1 MPNEQPK
8 VQPETT
14 AITSGRDASGSLAP
28 TLWSSTT
35 WQSAGLDDSTK
46 HALATHKSGNY
57 ARYSNP
63 TVRLFEEAVAELEG
77 AEDALAFGSGMGA
90 VSSVILALCSSGD
103 HIVAHNQLYGGTIA
117 FLNGPCARLGIDVT
131 FVDGSKPGALAAAV
145 RPGKTMLVI
154 AESPSNPQMGLVDLA
169 ELGAIKGPF
178 TLVDSTLATPLGQQP
193 LSYGV
198 SLVLHSATKGIA
210 GHNDAMLGVV
220 AGEKE
225 LIDSIWGYSVMHGAT
240 ASPHDALNGLRGIRT
255 LGVRIAHQC
264 ESALAIATFLSS
276 HKQVTAVHY
285 PGLPL
290 HPQHSLAA
298 KQMRRFGSVLSFEIA
313 GGKDVARK
321 VLDALQIVRP
331 AVSFGGPETLICH
344 PASSTLSAFRQTF
357 KLRAVLQIQ
366 C

>member
-1 MPNEQPK
+1 
-8 VQPETT
+8 
-14 AITSGRDASGSLAP
+14 
-28 TLWSSTT
+28 
-35 WQSAGLDDSTK
+35 
-46 HALATHKSGNY
+46 
-57 ARYSNP
+57 
-63 TVRLFEEAVAELEG
+63 
-77 AEDALAFGSGMGA
+77 
-90 VSSVILALCSSGD
+90 
-103 HIVAHNQLYGGTIA
+103 
-117 FLNGPCARLGIDVT
+117 
-131 FVDGSKPGALAAAV
+131 
-145 RPGKTMLVI
+145 MLVI

-193 LSYGV
+193 LAFGV

-285 PGLPL
+285 PGLAA
-290 HPQHSLAA
+290 HPQHALAV
-298 KQMRRFGSVLSFEIA
+298 KQMHKFGSVLSFEIA
-313 GGKDVARK
+313 GGKDAARK
-321 VLDALQIVRP
+321 ILDALEIVRP

-344 PASSTLSAFRQTF
+344 PASSTHIGVDTDAQIASGITDSMLRLSIGLEATSDII
-357 KLRAVLQIQ
+357 ADLQNALK
-366 C
+366 